1 MHTARPF
8 MPPFPGTERE
18 AGALADY
25 LLDLRGDRK
34 PVIGAQDA
42 GVESP
47 PPADPGAEGAGGG
60 A

>member
-25 LLDLRGDRK
+25 LLELRAVRQ
-34 PVIGAQDA
+34 PVIGAQDE
-42 GVESP
+42 GVVIPEH
-47 PPADPGAEGAGGG
+47 AATVAAGG

>member
-1 MHTARPF
+1 

-25 LLDLRGDRK
+25 LLELRQSPR
-34 PVIGAQDA
+34 PQIGAQDGGLA
-42 GVESP
+42 RPVDDGGS
-47 PPADPGAEGAGGG
+47 AGGG